1 MNVDSAWPIFLEKR
15 MRVFAHLRIDPTHDG
30 GERDA
35 VWVMLRLHE
44 HEIEST
50 ACRWPPSIAPGG

>member
-1 MNVDSAWPIFLEKR
+1 

-35 VWVMLRLHE
+35 VWVILRLHE